1 MGNVYDIILG
11 IMIVLIINIL
21 KNAYKNIFSIEHI
34 WKDRNKIISVLQF

>member
-21 KNAYKNIFSIEHI
+21 KNAYKNIF
-34 WKDRNKIISVLQF
+34 L